1 MYHHFIKI
9 LLSCWNLIIVF
20 PSQLLL
26 LLLLLLCVR
35 HSEREREGQRARLKR
50 KFSPLQKALHVR
62 ALRTYKDDFDKLRKN
77 GEEWLITTDDTE
89 THIPNVYEE
98 VSWLHAVSSD

>member
-1 MYHHFIKI
+1 MESDNCFS
-9 LLSCWNLIIVF
+9 LTIVDVVVVVCET
-20 PSQLLL
+20 Q
-26 LLLLLLCVR
+26 R
-35 HSEREREGQRARLKR
+35 EREREREGQRARLKR